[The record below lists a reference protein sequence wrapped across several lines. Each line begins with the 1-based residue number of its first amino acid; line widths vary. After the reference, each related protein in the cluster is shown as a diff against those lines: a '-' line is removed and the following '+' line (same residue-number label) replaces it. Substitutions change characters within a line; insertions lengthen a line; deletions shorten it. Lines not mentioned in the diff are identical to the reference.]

1 MIHADLGS
9 SRRGVAA
16 ICFGKCLLL
25 LFLLARRLRMAQVL
39 CRKRSPKVDWK
50 VMDRGIA
57 GEGCFFFNIKV
68 IGSVRPKTGG

>member
-57 GEGCFFFNIKV
+57 DDLFFKYQGNR
-68 IGSVRPKTGG
+68 GSVRPKTGG